1 MPATRLNHIYCF
13 ISCNDFKDIL
23 DSLLERGLTVN
34 RGPHQDQAKIG
45 DLDASRKRTK

>member
-1 MPATRLNHIYCF
+1 MLNVVYVIRDTYVCEFMYVYRVH
-13 ISCNDFKDIL
+13 
-23 DSLLERGLTVN
+23 

>member
-1 MPATRLNHIYCF
+1 MELFFGIVHVIGFDVRMSTCYR
-13 ISCNDFKDIL
+13 
-23 DSLLERGLTVN
+23 